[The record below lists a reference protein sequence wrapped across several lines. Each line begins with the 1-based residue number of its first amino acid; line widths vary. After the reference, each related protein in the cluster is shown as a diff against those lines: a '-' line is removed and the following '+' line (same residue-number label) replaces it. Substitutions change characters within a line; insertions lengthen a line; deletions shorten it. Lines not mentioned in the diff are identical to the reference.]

1 MDRGGCKGVKGGR
14 LERVDCRRLDAADPL
29 AHFRERFAA
38 PADGRIFFDA
48 NSIGRMP
55 ASVPERVSRLFAD
68 DWVGRGR
75 RSWSRGA
82 WLERPRQIGAA
93 LAPFLGALPEDV
105 LAGDSTTVNLFK
117 LLTCAWRA
125 RRSGSVI
132 LTEAGN
138 FPSDLYVAQ
147 GLRGV
152 VEGGP
157 EIRTCAGR
165 GALLDAIGPETAVVY
180 LSHVD
185 YRSSERWDMAEVN
198 ARACAAEAL
207 TVWDLSH
214 SAGAVPV
221 DLMGT
226 DADHAVGC
234 GYKYFGAGPGG
245 PAWLWVHPRHG
256 GEAWPTICGWMG
268 HEDPFAFDE
277 RYAPAPGAAR
287 HGAGTPTV
295 IANEVAWCAAEIR
308 REVEPAKLWEK
319 HRRLSELLIAL
330 VEQECGALG
339 VALQSPRDHGRRGGH
354 VSFTHPA
361 AGPVVEALFEA
372 GVVASFRKP
381 DSIRFGP
388 GALNLRYEDV
398 WEAAARLR
406 EVLETGRWRDP
417 RFRKTAV

>member
-1 MDRGGCKGVKGGR
+1 MGGGR
-14 LERVDCRRLDAADPL
+14 
-29 AHFRERFAA
+29 
-38 PADGRIFFDA
+38 
-48 NSIGRMP
+48 
-55 ASVPERVSRLFAD
+55 
-68 DWVGRGR
+68 
-75 RSWSRGA
+75 
-82 WLERPRQIGAA
+82 
-93 LAPFLGALPEDV
+93 
-105 LAGDSTTVNLFK
+105 
-117 LLTCAWRA
+117 
-125 RRSGSVI
+125 
-132 LTEAGN
+132 
-138 FPSDLYVAQ
+138 
-147 GLRGV
+147 
-152 VEGGP
+152 
-157 EIRTCAGR
+157 
-165 GALLDAIGPETAVVY
+165 
-180 LSHVD
+180 
-185 YRSSERWDMAEVN
+185 
-198 ARACAAEAL
+198 
-207 TVWDLSH
+207 
-214 SAGAVPV
+214 
-221 DLMGT
+221 
-226 DADHAVGC
+226 
-234 GYKYFGAGPGG
+234 GG
-245 PAWLWVHPRHG
+245 PAWLWVHPRHA

-354 VSFTHPA
+354 VSFAHPA